1 MIRTCWSKESS
12 QLYERIGL
20 IIHDIERMIY
30 SIKTCLSL
38 ATFPI
43 DAPVSSESVKQYL
56 KVSVF
61 PFNFSLV
68 NWNDAKHIEIKNEK
82 YTTTL
87 CNKDKAKGLLRSQSI
102 DYQKSTKSEIVKTQ
116 ESAYLWSPKN
126 PIKLENPVRIV
137 VEGTSRFLEN
147 TKANDRGDASERSI
161 RSTRGTRLE
170 GRKRAPGGR
179 TRGSS
184 RVDDR
189 PGTEKAEGSKDCHA
203 PLIPF
208 RPLFR
213 LHPPSFIHERNY
225 QPLLFII
232 PGLTVQLCIVTRTV
246 PPGKGKV
253 ARPVRMCRS
262 PIGKG
267 EERER
272 FRTVPSFQQSR
283 NFQKFF
289 TWKIQPLIVTFFQRF
304 SLEIFLETF
313 SLESVVAYIYL
324 FVNLLSLN

>member
-1 MIRTCWSKESS
+1 MKNIQQRCVTRTKQKDYYARMLLAICRLSKIDKERNCKNLRKRVPMISEKSHKIGKSS
-12 QLYERIGL
+12 THRRRGNV
-20 IIHDIERMIY
+20 
-30 SIKTCLSL
+30 
-38 ATFPI
+38 TF
-43 DAPVSSESVKQYL
+43 
-56 KVSVF
+56 F
-61 PFNFSLV
+61 
-68 NWNDAKHIEIKNEK
+68 
-82 YTTTL
+82 
-87 CNKDKAKGLLRSQSI
+87 
-102 DYQKSTKSEIVKTQ
+102 
-116 ESAYLWSPKN
+116 
-126 PIKLENPVRIV
+126 
-137 VEGTSRFLEN
+137 FLGN

-161 RSTRGTRLE
+161 RSARGTRLE

-262 PIGKG
+262 PVGK
-267 EERER
+267 EEGRGR
-272 FRTVPSFQQSR
+272 FRTIPSFRQSR
-283 NFQKFF
+283 NFQKLF
-289 TWKIQPLIVTFFQRF
+289 TWKIQPLVVTFFNDSHWKF
-304 SLEIFLETF
+304 F
-313 SLESVVAYIYL
+313 
-324 FVNLLSLN
+324 